1 MQAVPWH
8 ICTSYSLAPQ
18 DIFHMFPS
26 HTKNKCEVSHQILES
41 ALLCLDLQA
50 DVIRFQY
57 RSLVSSI
64 RFRRASFCIGRV
76 DARATRSWSSGHFLH
91 PTKPVSTFHNMLS
104 YQCVKGLGKIF
115 SIQGTLMCV
124 CRKRRFYLPSP
135 QST

>member
-50 DVIRFQY
+50 DVIRLHY

-115 SIQGTLMCV
+115 SVQGTLMCV
-124 CRKRRFYLPSP
+124 CRKRRFYMPSP